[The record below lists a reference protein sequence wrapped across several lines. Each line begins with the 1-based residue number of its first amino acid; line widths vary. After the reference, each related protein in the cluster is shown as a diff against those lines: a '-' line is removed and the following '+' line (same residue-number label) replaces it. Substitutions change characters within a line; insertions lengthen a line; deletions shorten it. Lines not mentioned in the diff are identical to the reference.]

1 MPQTSEDQMNLAAGI
16 LGLLFPGAGHL
27 YLGQRRRGVLAC
39 IGVLGLFLGGLL
51 IGGIDVVDRKED
63 KWWFLGQALVGP
75 LTFAVDYYHQ
85 NHLKAYP
92 LDPAEVANGRVRADR
107 LAQLPRRSLM
117 PGEKRAVGKVEIV
130 APSRESDAQGRSSA
144 RFSAGQTVR
153 IAYAVPAGA
162 GEGPPN
168 TKSIGRMNELGMLSV
183 TIAGMLNFIIF
194 LDALFPAV
202 LPGRGTSPGGG
213 GRP

>member
-1 MPQTSEDQMNLAAGI
+1 MPKTSEDQMNLTAGI

-27 YLGQRRRGVLAC
+27 YLRQTRRGVLAA

-51 IGGIDVVDRKED
+51 IGGIDVIDRKED

-92 LDPAEVANGRVRADR
+92 LDAAEVASGRVRADR
-107 LAQLPRRSLM
+107 LAQLPRRSLL
-117 PGEKRAVGKVEIV
+117 PGEKRVVGEVETFV
-130 APSRESDAQGRSSA
+130 PTVENDVQGRPTERLSG
-144 RFSAGQTVR
+144 GQTVK
-153 IAYAVPAGA
+153 IAYAVPAGP

-183 TIAGMLNFIIF
+183 TIAGMLNFIIL
-194 LDALFPAV
+194 LDALFPTL
-202 LPGRGTSPGGG
+202 LPGRGGTVPTG